1 MKACNLP
8 PSDLRRGQV
17 LPTNS
22 SYMAHIPSLYS
33 IDESNL
39 EISDF
44 KMAGV
49 FWRKPFSKYICATKS
64 TINKEVWLTSA
75 PFSYRQPLH
84 SRTKLLLGRGYRYK
98 RYLLNIDCILKVFVF
113 VLTNE
118 QTICPQM
125 GYESVWEM
133 QASPPT
139 QCVD

>member
-17 LPTNS
+17 LPTSS
-22 SYMAHIPSLYS
+22 SYMAHRPPLYS

-49 FWRKPFSKYICATKS
+49 FWRKFFTQQRVKLTKMFD
-64 TINKEVWLTSA
+64 WLA
-75 PFSYRQPLH
+75 PFSYRRPLH

-133 QASPPT
+133 LASPPT